1 MVGACQVH
9 ACAEMAAIRIP
20 RTRLQQILFM
30 KSHLADNAFSVFVD
44 CFTTLLCGNVHI
56 LQNVGRFFNK
66 LFETETLAI
75 HNCVRLILAWRLN
88 VALDVFSTSTSASI
102 MDLFAHCHAV
112 DCLLYYFERMHESF
126 VHILI
131 FLVKFS

>member
-1 MVGACQVH
+1 MWQCSYL
-9 ACAEMAAIRIP
+9 AERWKI
-20 RTRLQQILFM
+20 
-30 KSHLADNAFSVFVD
+30 
-44 CFTTLLCGNVHI
+44 
-56 LQNVGRFFNK
+56 FNK

-75 HNCVRLILAWRLN
+75 HNCVRLIFVWRLN

-102 MDLFAHCHAV
+102 MDLFAYCHAV
-112 DCLLYYFERMHESF
+112 DCLIYFFKRMHESF

>member
-1 MVGACQVH
+1 MVRACQVQPYTKME
-9 ACAEMAAIRIP
+9 AVRIP

-30 KSHLADNAFSVFVD
+30 KSHLADNSVFVD
-44 CFTTLLCGNVHI
+44 CFTTLLCGKVHI

-75 HNCVRLILAWRLN
+75 HNCVRLIFAWRLN
-88 VALDVFSTSTSASI
+88 VALDVFSTSTSAST

-112 DCLLYYFERMHESF
+112 DCLIYVYYF
-126 VHILI
+126 
-131 FLVKFS
+131 

>member
-1 MVGACQVH
+1 MVRACQVQPYTKME
-9 ACAEMAAIRIP
+9 AVGIP
-20 RTRLQQILFM
+20 RTRLQQVLFM

-75 HNCVRLILAWRLN
+75 HNCVRLIFAWRLN

-102 MDLFAHCHAV
+102 MDSFAYCHAV
-112 DCLLYYFERMHESF
+112 DCLIYFFKRMHESF
-126 VHILI
+126 VHILF

>member
-1 MVGACQVH
+1 MWQCSYL
-9 ACAEMAAIRIP
+9 AERWKI
-20 RTRLQQILFM
+20 
-30 KSHLADNAFSVFVD
+30 
-44 CFTTLLCGNVHI
+44 
-56 LQNVGRFFNK
+56 FNK

-75 HNCVRLILAWRLN
+75 HNCVRLIFVWRLN

-112 DCLLYYFERMHESF
+112 DCLIYYFKRMHESF